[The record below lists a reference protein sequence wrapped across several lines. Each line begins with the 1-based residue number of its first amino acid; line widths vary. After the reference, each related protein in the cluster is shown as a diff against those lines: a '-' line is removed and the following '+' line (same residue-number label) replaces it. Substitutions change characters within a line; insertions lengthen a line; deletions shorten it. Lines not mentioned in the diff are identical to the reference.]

1 MEKFLSE
8 DEVAALLK
16 SVTAPDTDQVRK
28 IAELIDEL
36 AIVKKER
43 REMKEK
49 QDQAASVLLDVIQTL
64 RSKTWSGA

>member
-1 MEKFLSE
+1 MPPMDILLA
-8 DEVAALLK
+8 DHCNAA
-16 SVTAPDTDQVRK
+16 AQVRQ

-43 REMKEK
+43 NDLQEK
-49 QDQAASVLLDVIQTL
+49 LDQGASALLDVVQTL